1 MRRRGDFLDARISQT
16 AIDLFV
22 LGRNMLH
29 DGVDPASREWCE
41 VAFALN
47 RELKLP
53 PWAEI
58 VWILKPTTLPLPS
71 WRAATGSSRVSSIG
85 SWRRPIA
92 AGALTKNRD
101 GALSAQCLL
110 SPKATIQQTCPTGP
124 SWHAGSFATMPPS
137 LSARFS
143 SVANTHLAP
152 RLR

>member
-58 VWILKPTTLPLPS
+58 VLDLEAYDIAPAKLESSNWKLPRQLH
-71 WRAATGSSRVSSIG
+71 RQLAAAHRGR
-85 SWRRPIA
+85 
-92 AGALTKNRD
+92 GAN
-101 GALSAQCLL
+101 
-110 SPKATIQQTCPTGP
+110 
-124 SWHAGSFATMPPS
+124 
-137 LSARFS
+137 
-143 SVANTHLAP
+143 
-152 RLR
+152 